1 MADNRLIIN
10 ARGETFKAF
19 RHDGDSVTL
28 QCLTLA
34 DRVSLDSVTFQ
45 QIDGRAVCTETAF
58 SVHDVRGIIIQLAN
72 AIGDAVELTP
82 LRVAAGNAASG
93 KTTAAP
99 RKQPPDR
106 GGGYVMKC
114 LTPGAK

>member
-1 MADNRLIIN
+1 MTDNRLIIN

-34 DRVSLDSVTFQ
+34 DRCFRLGGGYAS
-45 QIDGRAVCTETAF
+45 ETAF
-58 SVHDVRGIIIQLAN
+58 STHDVKGIIMQLAN
-72 AIGDAVELTP
+72 AIDYACELTP